1 MPGPTTPNRVF
12 HACLGVAT
20 CPKGSNGGT
29 PMGGVISAA
38 LSVSRSINNI
48 MSAGS
53 KSPTVS
59 YPSSPS
65 VELTVTKYY
74 GGFIDFKSA
83 PGVTTPISMDVML
96 GDETELDGNDLIFLK
111 GSTATTLRCKNMF
124 LNDISYK
131 FSLEGAF
138 TTTLKYVGWII
149 SNCTNSND
157 FSASLTGTVPNR
169 RNYNIGASDIGGF
182 PSSALTSISI
192 QDSISRQY
200 VLEFASRANYAA
212 YMTLPI
218 KSTVSLEGLA
228 SSSLDGYSLQ
238 DISTACNNFVDDKKT
253 FKIVTCGGVAS
264 TYGLG
269 NASLVSLGYSGG
281 DASGGNMTVSASFEG
296 LQDAK
301 DLKTV
306 WVATDDDHQKGEC
319 EC

>member
-1 MPGPTTPNRVF
+1 MPGLTTPNRIF
-12 HACLGVAT
+12 HACLGVAP
-20 CPKGSNGGT
+20 CNEP

-53 KSPTVS
+53 KSPTIS
-59 YPSSPS
+59 YPSAPS

-74 GGFIDFKSA
+74 GGFINFKTA
-83 PGVTTPISMDVML
+83 PGVITPIGIDVML
-96 GDETELDGNDLIFLK
+96 GDETELDANDLIFLK

-124 LNDISYK
+124 LNNISYK
-131 FSLEGAF
+131 FSVEGAF
-138 TTTLKYVGWII
+138 TTTLKYGGWII
-149 SNCTNSND
+149 SNCTNSNYV
-157 FSASLTGTVPNR
+157 SASLEGNVPDR
-169 RNYNIGASDIGGF
+169 RNYSIGTPADIGGF

-192 QDSISRQY
+192 EDSISRQY

-212 YMTLPI
+212 YITLPI
-218 KSTVSLEGLA
+218 KSSVSIEGLA
-228 SSSLDGYSLQ
+228 SSSLNGYTLQ

-253 FKIVTCGGVAS
+253 FKIVTCGGGDS
-264 TYGLG
+264 TYNLG

-296 LQDAK
+296 LQDAT

-306 WVATDDDHQKGEC
+306 WIAIDNDHQKGEC

>member
-1 MPGPTTPNRVF
+1 MPGLTTPNRIF
-12 HACLGVAT
+12 HACLGVAP
-20 CPKGSNGGT
+20 CNET

-38 LSVSRSINNI
+38 LSISRSINNI

-53 KSPTVS
+53 KSPTIS
-59 YPSSPS
+59 YPSAPS

-74 GGFIDFKSA
+74 GGFINFKTA
-83 PGVTTPISMDVML
+83 AGVITPISMDVML
-96 GDETELDGNDLIFLK
+96 GDETELDANDLIFLK

-124 LNDISYK
+124 LNNISYK
-131 FSLEGAF
+131 FAVDGAF
-138 TTTLKYVGWII
+138 TTTLKYGGWII
-149 SNCTNSND
+149 SNCTNSNN

-169 RNYNIGASDIGGF
+169 RNYSIGIPADIGGF

-192 QDSISRQY
+192 EDSISRQY

-212 YMTLPI
+212 YITLPI
-218 KSTVSLEGLA
+218 KSSVSLEGLA
-228 SSSLDGYSLQ
+228 SSSLDGYTLQ
-238 DISTACNNFVDDKKT
+238 DISTACNNFVDDKKN

-264 TYGLG
+264 TYNLG

-296 LQDAK
+296 LQDAT

-306 WVATDDDHQKGEC
+306 WIATDNDHQKGEC